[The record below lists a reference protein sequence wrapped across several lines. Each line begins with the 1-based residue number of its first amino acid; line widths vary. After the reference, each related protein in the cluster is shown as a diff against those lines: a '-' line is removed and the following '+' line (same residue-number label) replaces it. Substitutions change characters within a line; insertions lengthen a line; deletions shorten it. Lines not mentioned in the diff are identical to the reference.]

1 MQLKRSA
8 LSLSLVMALA
18 LPSVTACAADNAEE
32 KTDVAVEVTG
42 EATEVAEAVESAE
55 ATEDAAASAGGEA
68 DSATEANPIVFNVL
82 QADKDYEQIHADAMR
97 FQVKP
102 ERVMYV
108 KRPTAYR
115 ELTTKLNMLTQD
127 FKGKLGIAV
136 FDQDGVAVLRDD
148 NSFPLMSVVK
158 FPLAYVVGQKMAERG
173 DNLDT
178 MMTIKVGELDS
189 NTHSP
194 MYDLLKSSNFTHIG
208 DLKVAD
214 APSSKDDPNAAA
226 MSGAAFS
233 SLMDRELKI
242 PLRTM
247 ISYAVGQSD
256 NNACDLLMTRYLDSP
271 KELEDRLR
279 KLGLAYTNVGYTEG
293 QMLADTELSYGNG
306 ARPYDMAKFF
316 AIYLNDKDFDPEVRK
331 VIDEGMFFAPSGK
344 TRIQEGVRIS
354 LERSKL
360 DLNKLK
366 ESGELELY
374 NKTGLGG
381 TNSRGERIAVNDLA
395 YVRLHDEGFIIAA
408 FASDIPGEKAVSVPT
423 AEQVVQKVVALIFDY
438 LQLREDEPS
447 APRA

>member
-1 MQLKRSA
+1 
-8 LSLSLVMALA
+8 
-18 LPSVTACAADNAEE
+18 
-32 KTDVAVEVTG
+32 
-42 EATEVAEAVESAE
+42 
-55 ATEDAAASAGGEA
+55 
-68 DSATEANPIVFNVL
+68 
-82 QADKDYEQIHADAMR
+82 
-97 FQVKP
+97 
-102 ERVMYV
+102 
-108 KRPTAYR
+108 
-115 ELTTKLNMLTQD
+115 
-127 FKGKLGIAV
+127 
-136 FDQDGVAVLRDD
+136 
-148 NSFPLMSVVK
+148 
-158 FPLAYVVGQKMAERG
+158 
-173 DNLDT
+173 
-178 MMTIKVGELDS
+178 MTIKVGELDS